1 MSTAKQR
8 RAAAHARRMKALK
21 KKGLAGL
28 VPDMKTNQIMDV
40 LKKGGLIAVGVIA
53 GRELDHKV
61 FKPEEKEGFKKWIGT
76 LAKAGGG
83 VMLATQ
89 KNEMIKYIGAGLAAE
104 AVVDAAGKVMKKDI
118 LGEGILSGLE
128 GWDISGFLSG
138 DSIDTFEELPPLDV
152 APHQIAS
159 PDGIGDLGDPDDYD
173 RQVEED
179 YDEEIML

>member
-8 RAAAHARRMKALK
+8 RAAAHARRMKTIK

-28 VPDMKTNQIMDV
+28 MPNMKTNQILDV

-61 FKPEEKEGFKKWIGT
+61 FKSGEKDGLKKWIGT

-83 VMLATQ
+83 VVLATQ
-89 KNEMIKYIGAGLAAE
+89 KNDVIKYIGAGLAAE
-104 AVVDAAGKVMKKDI
+104 AVVEAAGKVMNKDI

-138 DSIDTFEELPPLDV
+138 DDVNVYEELPPLSNTAQIPPSTEFQDV
-152 APHQIAS
+152 IQ
-159 PDGIGDLGDPDDYD
+159 PD
-173 RQVEED
+173 VEEGYSED
-179 YDEEIML
+179 TML

>member
-8 RAAAHARRMKALK
+8 DSAANARKAKSQK
-21 KKGLAGL
+21 KRGLAGL
-28 VPDMKTNQIMDV
+28 MPNMKTNQILEV

-61 FKPEEKEGFKKWIGT
+61 FKSEEKDGFKKWIGT

-89 KNEMIKYIGAGLAAE
+89 KNDVIKYIGAGLAAE
-104 AVVDAAGKVMKKDI
+104 AVVEAAGKVMNKDI
-118 LGEGILSGLE
+118 LGEGILSGLD

-138 DSIDTFEELPPLDV
+138 DDVNIYEELPPLED
-152 APHQIAS
+152 PPQIPATTEYQEAI
-159 PDGIGDLGDPDDYD
+159 PPEEI
-173 RQVEED
+173 EED
-179 YDEEIML
+179 YSEDIML

>member
-8 RAAAHARRMKALK
+8 RSAAHARKMRSLK
-21 KKGLAGL
+21 NKGLAGL
-28 VPDMKTNQIMDV
+28 MPNMKINQILEV

-61 FKPEEKEGFKKWIGT
+61 FKSGEKDGLKKWIGT

-89 KNEMIKYIGAGLAAE
+89 KNDVIKYIGAGLAAE
-104 AVVDAAGKVMKKDI
+104 AVVEAASKMMNKDI

-138 DSIDTFEELPPLDV
+138 DNIETYEELPPLTDSPQIPTTTEFQDV
-152 APHQIAS
+152 DQE
-159 PDGIGDLGDPDDYD
+159 
-173 RQVEED
+173 EED
-179 YDEEIML
+179 EYGDEMMI

>member
-8 RAAAHARRMKALK
+8 RSAAHARKMKSQQ

-28 VPDMKTNQIMDV
+28 MPNMKTNQILDV

-61 FKPEEKEGFKKWIGT
+61 FKSGEKDGLKKWIGT

-89 KNEMIKYIGAGLAAE
+89 KNDVIKYIGAGLAAE
-104 AVVDAAGKVMKKDI
+104 AVVEAAGI
-118 LGEGILSGLE
+118 C
-128 GWDISGFLSG
+128 
-138 DSIDTFEELPPLDV
+138 
-152 APHQIAS
+152 
-159 PDGIGDLGDPDDYD
+159 Y
-173 RQVEED
+173 
-179 YDEEIML
+179 

>member
-8 RAAAHARRMKALK
+8 DSAANARKAKSQK

-28 VPDMKTNQIMDV
+28 MPNMKTNQILEV

-61 FKPEEKEGFKKWIGT
+61 FKSEEKDGFKKWIGT

-89 KNEMIKYIGAGLAAE
+89 KNDVIKYIGAGLAAE
-104 AVVDAAGKVMKKDI
+104 AVVEAAGKVMNKDI
-118 LGEGILSGLE
+118 LGEGILSGLD

-138 DSIDTFEELPPLDV
+138 DDVNIYDELPPLDDISRIPESLPSQYSDV
-152 APHQIAS
+152 IE
-159 PDGIGDLGDPDDYD
+159 PD
-173 RQVEED
+173 VEED
-179 YDEEIML
+179 NYTDEIIL

>member
-8 RAAAHARRMKALK
+8 RAAAHARRMKSLK
-21 KKGLAGL
+21 KKGLSGL
-28 VPDMKTNQIMDV
+28 MPNMKTNQILDV

-61 FKPEEKEGFKKWIGT
+61 FQSGEKDGFKKWIGT

-83 VMLATQ
+83 IMLATQ
-89 KNEMIKYIGAGLAAE
+89 KNDMIKYIGAGLAAE
-104 AVVDAAGKVMKKDI
+104 AVVEAAGKVMNKDI

-138 DSIDTFEELPPLDV
+138 DSVDVYEELPPLSDTTRIPESTSSGYSDMIEPETEV
-152 APHQIAS
+152 EY
-159 PDGIGDLGDPDDYD
+159 DD
-173 RQVEED
+173 EL
-179 YDEEIML
+179 ML